1 MFRIEPNMP
10 CSMKNKNVGV
20 IGASGWIGA
29 HLCKALLARGWDV
42 TGFSRSQRENGDVTW
57 RQWDG
62 EGVIDLE
69 GLGAVINLAGE
80 AIDQRWTEKRKMAFR
95 KSRVDLTEDLSESI
109 TKSDVEVLL
118 NASAIGI
125 YGDRGDENLPESASD
140 GEGYLAG
147 LCRDW
152 EDAVEVPNSVRTVFL
167 RTGVVLGKGGRAWDK
182 MSGIFKWGIGGKL
195 GNGRQ
200 WMPWIHLQDEIGGI
214 IYGLENH
221 VRGPVNL
228 VAPESVRNA
237 EFTRAVGHAMKRP
250 TPFPAPAF
258 ALKLFL
264 GDFAKEGLLAS
275 TKGVPQV
282 LLDAEYAFEFP
293 TIEKAMAELV
303 AT

>member
-10 CSMKNKNVGV
+10 CSMKNKTVGV

-275 TKGVPQV
+275 TKVVPQV

>member
-1 MFRIEPNMP
+1 MCGIESSVRY
-10 CSMKNKNVGV
+10 CMKKKTVGV
-20 IGASGWIGA
+20 IGASGWIGV
-29 HLCKALLARGWDV
+29 HLCKALRAKGWTV
-42 TGFSRSQRENGDVTW
+42 TGFSRSQQEDEDITW

-62 EGVIDLE
+62 EGSIDLQ
-69 GLGAVINLAGE
+69 GLCAVINLAGE
-80 AIDQRWTEKRKMAFR
+80 AIDQRWTAKRKMVFR
-95 KSRVDLTEDLSESI
+95 KSRVDLTQDLSDSI
-109 TKSDVEVLL
+109 SKSEVEVLL

-125 YGDRGDENLPESASD
+125 YGDRGDEELPEGACN

-152 EDAVEVPNSVRTVFL
+152 ENSVEVPDSVRTVFL
-167 RTGVVLGKGGRAWDK
+167 RTGVVLGRGGRAWDK

-214 IYGLENH
+214 IYCLENY

-237 EFTRAVGHAMKRP
+237 KFTMAVGHAMKRP

-258 ALKLFL
+258 LLKLLL
-264 GDFAKEGLLAS
+264 GGFAKEGLLAS
-275 TKGVPQV
+275 TKVVPEV
-282 LLDAEYAFEFP
+282 LLNAGYAFEFP

-303 AT
+303 SI